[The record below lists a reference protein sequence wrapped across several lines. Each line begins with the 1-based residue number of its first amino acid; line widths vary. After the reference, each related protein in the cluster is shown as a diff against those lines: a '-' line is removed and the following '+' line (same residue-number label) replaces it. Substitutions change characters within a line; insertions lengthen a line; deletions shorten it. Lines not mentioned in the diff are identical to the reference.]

1 VRPHA
6 IIPAALCVIALAITG
21 CGNTL
26 QDQPVP
32 HNTLEGM
39 IVTRFPVYWLGAT
52 FQGLALTEASHDPSG
67 GFSIQYGD
75 CLQGGQ
81 STCVTPLRI
90 ITSPNNSFVPGGT
103 SPGRVIPVRGVF
115 ARFAAKGR
123 TIMIPAGPVV
133 VDIYASDA
141 RVARAAAETAVPI
154 NEPAFPY
161 SLLPAPSPDTGYSS
175 KPLPDQ
181 IPAPLRPLHRPR
193 PRAPVRRRVATARR
207 SQQGAQQQSSG

>member
-1 VRPHA
+1 VRPHPFILA
-6 IIPAALCVIALAITG
+6 GLCALALAG

-26 QDQPVP
+26 QDVPVP

-39 IVTRFPVYWLGAT
+39 IVTPFPVYWLGAS
-52 FQGLALTEASHDPSG
+52 FHGLAITEASHDPSG
-67 GFSIQYGD
+67 GFAVQYGD

-90 ITSPNNSFVPGGT
+90 VTSPNNSFVPGGT

-115 ARFAAKGR
+115 ARFAQKGR

-154 NEPAFPY
+154 NEAVFPG
-161 SLLPAPSPDTGYSS
+161 SLLPSPLPDTGFSA

-181 IPAPLRPLHRPR
+181 IPAPLRPLHPPRRPAPLRR
-193 PRAPVRRRVATARR
+193 PAALRPAPAAPR
-207 SQQGAQQQSSG
+207 SSSG

>member
-1 VRPHA
+1 MIFA
-6 IIPAALCVIALAITG
+6 GLCALAIAG

-26 QDQPVP
+26 QDAPVP

-39 IVTRFPVYWLGAT
+39 IVTRFPVYWLGAN
-52 FQGLALTEASHDPSG
+52 FHGLAISEAAHDPSG

-115 ARFAAKGR
+115 ARFAQKGR

-154 NEPAFPY
+154 NEAVFPG
-161 SLLPAPSPDTGYSS
+161 SQLPASLPDTGFSQT
-175 KPLPDQ
+175 PLPDQ
-181 IPAPLRPLHRPR
+181 IPAPLRPLHP
-193 PRAPVRRRVATARR
+193 PPAPAPVRRRAASHPAPASR
-207 SQQGAQQQSSG
+207 QSSSG